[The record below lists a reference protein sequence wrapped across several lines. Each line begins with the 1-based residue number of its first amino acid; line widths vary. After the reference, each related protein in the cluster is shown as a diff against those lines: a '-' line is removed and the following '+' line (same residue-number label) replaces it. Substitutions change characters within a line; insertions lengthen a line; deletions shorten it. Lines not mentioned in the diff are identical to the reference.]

1 MEMNSIIFDFQIQV
15 TIGNLQKKVSV
26 QSKSSRLGIMGA
38 SGCGKSSFVKAL
50 AGINTE
56 FRGEFK
62 FHNQNINS
70 LAPWE
75 RNFSFL
81 PQTIQLLP
89 HLNVQENL
97 LFPKNSSLNDEVIS
111 GLEIRHLLD
120 RMPRNLSGGE
130 KQRVGLARALCF
142 DSKLLILDEP
152 FSSLD
157 TKTKSRCLAFLDKYT
172 LRQNI
177 PMLVVSH
184 QADELLSLNCQIHT
198 MDTE

>member
-1 MEMNSIIFDFQIQV
+1 
-15 TIGNLQKKVSV
+15 
-26 QSKSSRLGIMGA
+26 
-38 SGCGKSSFVKAL
+38 
-50 AGINTE
+50 
-56 FRGEFK
+56 
-62 FHNQNINS
+62 
-70 LAPWE
+70 
-75 RNFSFL
+75 
-81 PQTIQLLP
+81 
-89 HLNVQENL
+89 
-97 LFPKNSSLNDEVIS
+97 
-111 GLEIRHLLD
+111 
-120 RMPRNLSGGE
+120 MPRNLSGGE